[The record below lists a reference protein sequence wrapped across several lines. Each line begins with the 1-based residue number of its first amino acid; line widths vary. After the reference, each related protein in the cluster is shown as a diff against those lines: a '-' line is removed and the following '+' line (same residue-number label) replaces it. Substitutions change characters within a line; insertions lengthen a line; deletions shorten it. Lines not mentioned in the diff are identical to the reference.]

1 MAVDISV
8 PGSPGWWMTRLS
20 AQLNADQRRF
30 QVLEAYFAGRP
41 PLAWGSQDIRKNF
54 YRFQQMSRTTFACV
68 IVEAPCER
76 ISIRA
81 IRTAADNDADGDD
94 VAWRLA
100 VANDLPSTFGR
111 ATRLAKRFGRSYLAT
126 AGPDEPGGQAIITVE
141 DPRECITEADPLRP
155 GVQRAAFK
163 IYHDDQDGVDV
174 AILWLPGQKW
184 VATRERPTPTRPTR
198 GGLILGQVE
207 PVRVPWIP
215 SSFTMRP
222 VRGPDDPQSG
232 GWFSEEHDDLEIPV
246 DPILNRDGV
255 GEFELHTDLL
265 DRINHNVLTRV
276 VTATLQA
283 FRQRALKQSTDPT
296 VEQLPEKDD
305 AGQLIDYSDVLEAG
319 PDRVWLLPPGADLWE
334 SAGTELAGI
343 LQANKDDILTLSA
356 VTKTPLSM
364 FTPDAISQS
373 AEGAALTREGLTFKV
388 EDFWL
393 AASSA
398 LRRTIARSF
407 RYMGDQSRGDAA
419 GVEIAWKPSE
429 RRSLSEMSSA
439 ASQVSGTLTWEQTQ
453 EIVWQQDPAQIRR
466 AKAQRA
472 EDMVLAQQQATLA
485 AATQA
490 RVATPAPL
498 FDKGG
503 ALPPGTSVVRNDTGR
518 PQPLSD
524 GSAA

>member
-20 AQLNADQRRF
+20 AQLNADLRRF
-30 QVLEAYFAGRP
+30 QVLEAYFSGRP
-41 PLAWGSQDIRKNF
+41 PLAWGSHDIRKNF
-54 YRFQQMSRTTFACV
+54 YRFQQMSRTNFACV
-68 IVEAPCER
+68 VVEAPSER
-76 ISIRA
+76 VAIRA
-81 IRTAADNDADGDD
+81 IRTAADDDADGDD
-94 VAWRLA
+94 VAWKLA
-100 VANDLPSTFGR
+100 RANRLPSTFGT
-111 ATRLAKRFGRSYLAT
+111 AVRLAKRFGRSYLAT

-141 DPRECITEADPLRP
+141 DPRQCITEADPVRP

-198 GGLILGQVE
+198 TGGLILGQVE
-207 PVRVPWIP
+207 PVRVPWTP

-222 VRGPDDPQSG
+222 VRGPDDPAG
-232 GWFSEEHDDLEIPV
+232 GWFSEEYADLEIPV

-393 AASSA
+393 DAGAALSQA
-398 LRRTIARSF
+398 VARAF
-407 RYMGDQSRGDAA
+407 RYMGDQARGDAA
-419 GVEIAWKPSE
+419 GVEIVWKPSE
-429 RRSLSEMSSA
+429 RRSLSEMASA
-439 ASQVSGTLTWEQTQ
+439 ASQVTGTLTWEQTQ

-485 AATQA
+485 AARAPQFNAGGTLPSG
-490 RVATPAPL
+490 VAT
-498 FDKGG
+498 
-503 ALPPGTSVVRNDTGR
+503 VRNDTGR
-518 PQPLSD
+518 PVRLNGPAD
-524 GSAA
+524 GSATA